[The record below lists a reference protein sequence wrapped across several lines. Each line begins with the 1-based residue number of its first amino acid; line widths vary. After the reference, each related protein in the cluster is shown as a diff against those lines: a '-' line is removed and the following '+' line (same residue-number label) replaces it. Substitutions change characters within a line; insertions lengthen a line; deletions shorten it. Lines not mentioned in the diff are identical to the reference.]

1 LLLLSVTPEDQTKL
15 ALLGQKFAEYSPN
28 MKGMAKVE
36 ESVYDVLK
44 VISAAEMASNG
55 GRTVSHF
62 GTKQWL

>member
-1 LLLLSVTPEDQTKL
+1 
-15 ALLGQKFAEYSPN
+15 